1 MTVQKDVS
9 KTKNAPIEKVG
20 HTFSGRFGSEPN
32 AKRKGGPDKPTP
44 QTFGGK
50 G

>member
-1 MTVQKDVS
+1 MPVDKPIKHS
-9 KTKNAPIEKVG
+9 GNATIKKVG

-32 AKRKGGPDKPTP
+32 AKRKGTPAEPTP

-50 G
+50 